1 MTERRPETTEPLE
14 IRRVD
19 EASWRTYRDVRLAML
34 LDTPR
39 AFGSTYA
46 REAAFSES
54 VWLDRVRGEGRTWL
68 AGRGNLPLGSVTVF
82 RLEEQAPDEARLVAM
97 WVAGHARGHGVG
109 QALVET
115 ALADARERGLRRVTL
130 DVADENA
137 AARKLYER
145 IGFRPTGRTSTLPH
159 SPDIPEVEMAHELSG
174 TW

>member
-1 MTERRPETTEPLE
+1 MTEPLE

-19 EASWRTYRDVRLAML
+19 EGSWRTYRDVRLAML

-46 REAAFSES
+46 REAAFSER

-68 AGRGNLPLGSVTVF
+68 AGRGSLPLGSVTVF
-82 RLEEQAPDEARLVAM
+82 RLDEQAPEEACLVAM

-109 QALVET
+109 QALVKR

-130 DVADENA
+130 HVADENA
-137 AARKLYER
+137 AARRLYER
-145 IGFRPTGRTSTLPH
+145 MGFRPTGRTSTLAH
-159 SPDIPEVEMAHELSG
+159 DPDIAEIEMAHELAS

>member
-1 MTERRPETTEPLE
+1 MAEPRPEMAEPLE

-68 AGRGNLPLGSVTVF
+68 AGRDNLPLGSVTVF

-145 IGFRPTGRTSTLPH
+145 MGFRPTGRTSTLPH
-159 SPDIPEVEMAHELSG
+159 SPDIPEIEMAHELSG
-174 TW
+174 TR

>member
-1 MTERRPETTEPLE
+1 MTETLE

-19 EASWRTYRDVRLAML
+19 EGSWRTYRDVRLAML

-54 VWLDRVRGEGRTWL
+54 IWLDRVRGEARTWL
-68 AGRGNLPLGSVTVF
+68 AGRGNLPLGSVTVVRF
-82 RLEEQAPDEARLVAM
+82 EEQAPDEARLVAM
-97 WVAGHARGHGVG
+97 WVAGHARGCGVG

-115 ALADARERGLRRVTL
+115 VLADARERGLRMVTL

-137 AARKLYER
+137 AARRLYER
-145 IGFRPTGRTSTLPH
+145 MGFRPTGRTSTLAH
-159 SPDIPEVEMAHELSG
+159 NPDVPEIEMALELAS